1 MGIFLLSESMD
12 FCTDFQKLNKN
23 MERLDK
29 ILASQGSLSR
39 KEVKEMIR
47 KGRILLNG
55 TVVKDSSVKIDDN
68 KDSVSVDGVP
78 IVLKRHIYIMLN
90 KPQGVVSASDSDND
104 ETVVDLVP
112 DDLYRR
118 GLFPAGR
125 LDKDTT
131 GFVLITDDGDFAHKI
146 LSPKNHIFKTYIA
159 ELEHELSQEDIESLE
174 NGITLGDGTVLKEA
188 RVEVISDKDKPF
200 VSIMICEG
208 KYHQVKRMF
217 AARGNKVVSLHRSK
231 MGELELDNELKPGE
245 CREITPEELQKIS
258 QKKNF

>member
-1 MGIFLLSESMD
+1 
-12 FCTDFQKLNKN
+12 

-29 ILASQGSLSR
+29 ILASQGTLSR
-39 KEVKEMIR
+39 RDVKDLIR
-47 KGRILLNG
+47 KGLVTVNG
-55 TVVKDSSVKIDDN
+55 VVVKDSSQKIDEN
-68 KDSVSVDGVP
+68 KDVVFLNGEELT
-78 IVLKRHIYIMLN
+78 LKKHIYIMLN
-90 KPQGVVSASDSDND
+90 KPQGVVSASESEQE

-112 DDLYRR
+112 DSLYRK

-159 ELEHELSQEDIESLE
+159 GLEHSLGNAEIEMLE

-188 RVEVISDKDKPF
+188 KVEIIEDGDKPF
-200 VSIMICEG
+200 VKIMICEG

-217 AARGNKVVSLHRSK
+217 AALGNKVIALRRVK
-231 MGELELDNELKPGE
+231 MGGLDLDESLREGE
-245 CREITPEELQKIS
+245 CREITAQELEAIQNS
-258 QKKNF
+258 